1 MCIHTHTHTHNMVS
15 KMMKGEIA
23 SELKESNRIGKK
35 STPCMGFLE
44 EKKRETPALH
54 YGATWRKH
62 QQK

>member
-1 MCIHTHTHTHNMVS
+1 MVS